1 MKNIELRMNDFN
13 ILENTSEGLVVSGYV
28 NETGKQSHLLGQRKK
43 FREVIKKG
51 AFARALSKGNDIHFL
66 AEHDANKILA
76 STRNN
81 SLKLVEDDKGLL
93 MTAEISDTSYGRDY
107 HTLIKDGILRNMSF
121 GFSVDKDKWRKLNDG
136 TYTRDISDLTLYEVS
151 VVTNPAY
158 PQSSISARGLNLVEE
173 VDIPENVEMEETD
186 VEEKQVQDVQVEETV
201 EQKEE
206 VVKQVKEEPTTEV
219 VEEVVEE
226 KQPEQEESKE
236 VEEVV
241 EEEKQLEQ
249 EERAYVDGVWSDRDI
264 LNTALEIIGNVST
277 LLQYNKK
284 AETKVLDAKTEK
296 SFNDIV
302 ANCSNIITSLNETK
316 VEEVATPV
324 ATVERND
331 EKEVPEEV
339 RKLQERFSKI

>member
-51 AFARALSKGNDIHFL
+51 AFTRALSKGNDIHFL

-206 VVKQVKEEPTTEV
+206 VVEQVKEEPTAEV

-226 KQPEQEESKE
+226 KQPEQEE
-236 VEEVV
+236 
-241 EEEKQLEQ
+241 
-249 EERAYVDGVWSDRDI
+249 RAYVGGVWSDRDI

-339 RKLQERFSKI
+339 RKLQERFAKI

>member
-1 MKNIELRMNDFN
+1 MKNIELRMNNFN
-13 ILENTSEGLVVSGYV
+13 ILENASEGLVVSGYV

-43 FREVIKKG
+43 FREIIKKG
-51 AFARALSKGNDIHFL
+51 AFTRALSKGNDIHFL

-107 HTLIKDGILRNMSF
+107 HTLIKDGILRSMSF

-173 VDIPENVEMEETD
+173 VDIPEDAETEETN
-186 VEEKQVQDVQVEETV
+186 VEEKQAQDVQVEETKEQEV
-201 EQKEE
+201 FKQVEDGTATEVEEQK
-206 VVKQVKEEPTTEV
+206 
-219 VEEVVEE
+219 VEE
-226 KQPEQEESKE
+226 K
-236 VEEVV
+236 VEEQV
-241 EEEKQLEQ
+241 EEQQ
-249 EERAYVDGVWSDRDI
+249 EERAYVGGVWSDRDI

-277 LLQYNKK
+277 LLQYNKR
-284 AETKVLDAKTEK
+284 AEVKVLDAKAEK
-296 SFNDIV
+296 SFNNIV
-302 ANCSNIITSLNETK
+302 ASCSTIITSLNENK
-316 VEEVATPV
+316 IEEDVTPV
-324 ATVERND
+324 ATVERNE
-331 EKEVPEEV
+331 EKDVPEEV
-339 RKLQERFSKI
+339 RKLQERFAKI